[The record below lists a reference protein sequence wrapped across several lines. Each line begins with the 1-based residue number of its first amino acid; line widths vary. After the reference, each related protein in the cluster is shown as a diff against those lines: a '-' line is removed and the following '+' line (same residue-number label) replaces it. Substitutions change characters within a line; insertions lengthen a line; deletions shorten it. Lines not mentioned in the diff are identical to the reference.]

1 MRRREFVKSG
11 MVATALGALPVGGG
25 ALAEDDRH
33 WYEMRTYQSR
43 SDMAPDR
50 LSKFLGDAMVPAIQR
65 AGAVSVGAFW
75 TDVGAPNQEVTLL
88 IDHRAAADA
97 LALPEKLERDAAYT
111 SARDTFESDP
121 HIPFAR
127 YESKLM
133 RAFANHRQV
142 EVPPAPPAP
151 PAARVFELRTY
162 ESRNATTLARKI
174 AMFNESEITLFRSIG
189 MTPVFFGED
198 VFATGLP
205 SLTYMLMFDSL
216 AAREK
221 AWQTFG
227 SHPEWQRLVKDP
239 RFSIEGITTTTRA
252 WFLRAL
258 PFSQIR

>member
-1 MRRREFVKSG
+1 MTMRRREFVKSG
-11 MVATALGALPVGGG
+11 IVATALGALT
-25 ALAEDDRH
+25 ASANATAEDDRH

-50 LSKFLGDAMVPAIQR
+50 LSKYLSDGLVPAIQR
-65 AGAVSVGAFW
+65 AGAASVGAFW
-75 TDVGAPNQEVTLL
+75 TDVGAPNQDVTLL
-88 IDHRAAADA
+88 IDHRTAADA

-111 SARDTFESDP
+111 SARETFESDSG
-121 HIPFAR
+121 IPFAR

-142 EVPPAPPAP
+142 DVPPVALPG
-151 PAARVFELRTY
+151 RVFELRTY
-162 ESRNATTLARKI
+162 ESRNAATLARKI

-227 SHPEWQRLVKDP
+227 SHPDWQRLVKDP

-252 WFLRAL
+252 WFLRAF